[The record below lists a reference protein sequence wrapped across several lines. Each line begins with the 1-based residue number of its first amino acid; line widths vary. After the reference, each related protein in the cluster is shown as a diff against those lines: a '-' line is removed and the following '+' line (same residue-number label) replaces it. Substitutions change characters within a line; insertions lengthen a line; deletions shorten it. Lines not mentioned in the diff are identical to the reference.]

1 MGVLKQGILGGVK
14 GKVGSV
20 VGSSWKGIATL
31 RALPLSVANPR
42 TAAQV
47 GNRERFSSVVA
58 LATVLLS
65 AVIKPLNDRFAS
77 GMSGYNLFVQRCKG
91 AFLANGTFVPAELI
105 VSRGKLGATP
115 ITSVIADEGDA
126 VVTINFSASLANGY
140 QSLTDML
147 YAFVLD
153 SDGNLLGIDM
163 GGGDRAGGSAEVT
176 TSRILVEGE
185 TIHCY
190 LSFLRADG
198 TMCADSTYSTV
209 QVATV

>member
-65 AVIKPLNDRFAS
+65 AIIKPLNDRFAS

-91 AFLANGTFVPAELI
+91 AFLDNGTFVPAQLI
-105 VSRGKLGATP
+105 VSRGKLGATSILP
-115 ITSVIADEGDA
+115 VTSVADDADVNIAFGNA
-126 VVTINFSASLANGY
+126 LINGY
-140 QSLTDML
+140 QSLTDMVF
-147 YAFVLD
+147 AFVVD
-153 SDGNLLGIDM
+153 SSGSVLGYYS
-163 GGGDRAGGSAEVT
+163 GGATRIEGSVSVDLHRALIV
-176 TSRILVEGE
+176 GE
-185 TIHCY
+185 KIYSY

-198 TMCADSTYSTV
+198 TMCADSTYYETTV
-209 QVATV
+209 SA

>member
-91 AFLANGTFVPAELI
+91 AFLDNGTFVPAQLI
-105 VSRGKLGATP
+105 VSRGKLGATSMLP
-115 ITSVIADEGDA
+115 ATSITGDMY
-126 VVTINFSASLANGY
+126 VDVNFDNVLRNGY
-140 QSLTDML
+140 QSLTDMVF
-147 YAFVLD
+147 AFVVD
-153 SDGNLLGIDM
+153 SSGSVLGVYPGGGTRNDGNFSVNLN
-163 GGGDRAGGSAEVT
+163 RP
-176 TSRILVEGE
+176 LVVGE
-185 TIHCY
+185 KIYPY
-190 LSFLRADG
+190 LSFLRTDG
-198 TMCADSTYSTV
+198 TMCADSTYSEITV
-209 QVATV
+209 AAL

>member
-1 MGVLKQGILGGVK
+1 M
-14 GKVGSV
+14 

-65 AVIKPLNDRFAS
+65 AIIKPLNDRFAS

-91 AFLANGTFVPAELI
+91 AFLDNGTFVPAQLI
-105 VSRGKLGATP
+105 VSRGKLGATA
-115 ITSVIADEGDA
+115 ISNVIADEGNPFLE
-126 VVTINFSASLANGY
+126 IEFSAALANGY
-140 QSLTDML
+140 QSINDMA

-153 SDGNLLGIDM
+153 SGGNLLGL
-163 GGGDRAGGSAEVT
+163 GSAGADRAGASVLVSLSRTLIEAETV
-176 TSRILVEGE
+176 
-185 TIHCY
+185 HCY

-209 QVATV
+209 QVMAV

>member
-47 GNRERFSSVVA
+47 GNRDRFSAVVA

-77 GMSGYNLFVQRCKG
+77 GMSGYNLFVQRCKN

-115 ITSVIADEGDA
+115 ISSVLADEEEIS
-126 VVTINFSASLANGY
+126 VVINFSTSLANGY
-140 QSLTDML
+140 QSFIDLV

-153 SDGNLLGIDM
+153 SKGEVLGIN
-163 GGGDRAGGSAEVT
+163 AGSVNRETASVGIDL
-176 TSRILVEGE
+176 SRELVEGE
-185 TIHCY
+185 IIHCY

>member
-47 GNRERFSSVVA
+47 GNRERFSNVIA
-58 LATVLLS
+58 LATLLLS
-65 AVIKPLNDRFAS
+65 AIIKPLNDRFAS

-91 AFLANGTFVPAELI
+91 AFLANGTFVPSQLI

-115 ITSVIADEGDA
+115 ISSVVADEGDYF
-126 VVTINFSASLANGY
+126 VTILFESALANGY
-140 QSLTDML
+140 QSATDL
-147 YAFVLD
+147 IYSFVLD
-153 SDGNLLGIDM
+153 STGNVLG
-163 GGGDRAGGSAEVT
+163 
-176 TSRILVEGE
+176 TSSGLNMRSENSFVVNLNRGLVEDE
-185 TIHCY
+185 IIHCY

-198 TMCADSTYSTV
+198 TMCADSTYETLAVSAV
-209 QVATV
+209 

>member
-47 GNRERFSSVVA
+47 GNRERFSSIVA

-65 AVIKPLNDRFAS
+65 AIIKPLNDRFAS
-77 GMSGYNLFVQRCKG
+77 GMSGYNLFVQRCKA
-91 AFLANGTFVPAELI
+91 AFLADGTFVPAALI

-115 ITSVIADEGDA
+115 ISSVIADEGDEQ
-126 VVTINFSASLANGY
+126 VSIGFSEDLDNGY
-140 QSLTDML
+140 QSASDKA

-153 SDGNLLGIDM
+153 SNGNLLGIS
-163 GGGDRAGGSAEVT
+163 SALTLRSNAFLIVPLN
-176 TSRILVEGE
+176 RVVVEGE

-198 TMCADSTYSTV
+198 TMCADSTYLTKV
-209 QVATV
+209 VDTI

>member
-65 AVIKPLNDRFAS
+65 AIIKPLNDRFAS

-91 AFLANGTFVPAELI
+91 AFLDNGTFVPAQLI
-105 VSRGKLGATP
+105 VSRGKLGATSILP
-115 ITSVIADEGDA
+115 VTSVADDADVNIAFGNA
-126 VVTINFSASLANGY
+126 LINGY
-140 QSLTDML
+140 QSLTDMVF
-147 YAFVLD
+147 AFVVD
-153 SDGNLLGIDM
+153 SSGSVLGFYS
-163 GGGDRAGGSAEVT
+163 GSAT
-176 TSRILVEGE
+176 RIEGAVSVDLNRELVVGE
-185 TIHCY
+185 KIYSY

-198 TMCADSTYSTV
+198 TMCADSTYYETTV
-209 QVATV
+209 SA